1 MNSKYI
7 LFGLIILLALSG
19 MWTCSKR
26 NSFVSKR
33 EDAKAQWQQV
43 QTQYQRR
50 LDLIP
55 NIVSTVK
62 AQANFEKSTLE
73 AVVNAR
79 AKATQITI
87 NADNLDEASMA
98 KFKQAQGELSGALG
112 RLLAVA
118 ENYPQ
123 LQTNQAFSELRTE
136 LEGTENRISVQRM
149 KYNDMVKNYNK
160 SLQLMPG
167 SLVAWGFTPM
177 PYFEADAG
185 SEKAPN
191 VGKQMEDMMK

>member
-167 SLVAWGFTPM
+167 SLVAWGFAPM